1 MQEKMLFGEKL
12 NYIKQDDLRE
22 KIIPYLIGKAM
33 LLEGY
38 TDKTPED
45 ILDEAVKNT
54 ETTQLEHSIKDINFV
69 RIFGEKDV
77 YESIKEAGKMLIDK
91 ADMVSSD
98 LKGVLG
104 IEIIVNI
111 DPAAITELSINK
123 KYGVYF
129 S

>member
-1 MQEKMLFGEKL
+1 MEEKMLFGEKL
-12 NYIKQDDLRE
+12 DYIKQDDLRE

-54 ETTQLEHSIKDINFV
+54 ETTLLEQSIRDTNFV
-69 RIFGEKDV
+69 RIFGETDV
-77 YESIKEAGKMLIDK
+77 NESIKEAGKMLIDK

-104 IEIIVNI
+104 IEIKVNI
-111 DPAAITELSINK
+111 DPDAIAELSINK
-123 KYGVYF
+123 KYGIFF

>member
-1 MQEKMLFGEKL
+1 MKEKMLFGEKL

-22 KIIPYLIGKAM
+22 KIIPYLTGKVM

-54 ETTQLEHSIKDINFV
+54 ETTPLEQSIRDTNFV

-77 YESIKEAGKMLIDK
+77 NESIKEAGKMIIDK
-91 ADMVSSD
+91 ADIVSSD

-111 DPAAITELSINK
+111 DPAAIVELNINK
-123 KYGVYF
+123 KYGVFF

>member
-1 MQEKMLFGEKL
+1 MEEKKLFL
-12 NYIKQDDLRE
+12 
-22 KIIPYLIGKAM
+22 
-33 LLEGY
+33 
-38 TDKTPED
+38 
-45 ILDEAVKNT
+45 
-54 ETTQLEHSIKDINFV
+54 
-69 RIFGEKDV
+69 EKDV
-77 YESIKEAGKMLIDK
+77 NESIKEAGKMIIDK
-91 ADMVSSD
+91 ADIVSSD

>member
-1 MQEKMLFGEKL
+1 MEEKMLFGEKL

-22 KIIPYLIGKAM
+22 KIVPYLIGMAM
-33 LLEGY
+33 TVKGY
-38 TDKTPED
+38 ENKTPED

-54 ETTQLEHSIKDINFV
+54 ETTLLEQSIKDINYCYTS
-69 RIFGEKDV
+69 GEGAV
-77 YESIKEAGKMLIDK
+77 NESIKQAGKMLIDK
-91 ADMVSSD
+91 ADIVSSD

>member
-1 MQEKMLFGEKL
+1 MEEKMLFGEKL

-54 ETTQLEHSIKDINFV
+54 ETTPLEHSIKDINFAH
-69 RIFGEKDV
+69 IFGEKDV
-77 YESIKEAGKMLIDK
+77 NESIKEAGKMLIDK

>member
-1 MQEKMLFGEKL
+1 MEEKMLFGEKL

-54 ETTQLEHSIKDINFV
+54 ETTLLEHSIKDINFAH
-69 RIFGEKDV
+69 IFGEKDV
-77 YESIKEAGKMLIDK
+77 NESIKEAGKMIIDK
-91 ADMVSSD
+91 ADIVSSD

-111 DPAAITELSINK
+111 DPAAIAELNINK
-123 KYGVYF
+123 KYGVFF

>member
-1 MQEKMLFGEKL
+1 MEEKMLFGEKL

-54 ETTQLEHSIKDINFV
+54 ETTPLEQSIRDTNFV

-77 YESIKEAGKMLIDK
+77 NESIKEAGKMIIDK
-91 ADMVSSD
+91 ADIVSSD

-111 DPAAITELSINK
+111 YPAAIAELNINK
-123 KYGVYF
+123 KYGVFF

>member
-1 MQEKMLFGEKL
+1 MEEKMLFGEKL

-54 ETTQLEHSIKDINFV
+54 ETTPLEHSIKDINFV
-69 RIFGEKDV
+69 RIFGETYV
-77 YESIKEAGKMLIDK
+77 NESIKEAGKMLIDK

-111 DPAAITELSINK
+111 DPDAIAELSINK
-123 KYGVYF
+123 KYGVFF

>member
-1 MQEKMLFGEKL
+1 MEEKMLFGEKL

-54 ETTQLEHSIKDINFV
+54 ETTLLEQSIRDTNFV

>member
-1 MQEKMLFGEKL
+1 MEEKMLFGEKL

-54 ETTQLEHSIKDINFV
+54 ETTPLEHSIKDINFV
-69 RIFGEKDV
+69 HIFGEKDV
-77 YESIKEAGKMLIDK
+77 NESIKEAGKMLIDK

-104 IEIIVNI
+104 IEIKVDIN
-111 DPAAITELSINK
+111 PAAITELSINK

>member
-54 ETTQLEHSIKDINFV
+54 ETTPLEHSIKDINFV
-69 RIFGEKDV
+69 RIFRETDV
-77 YESIKEAGKMLIDK
+77 NESIKEAGKMLIDK

-104 IEIIVNI
+104 IEIIINI

-123 KYGVYF
+123 KYGVFF